1 MENDKARLGFLSAV
15 LGLNPKDIRETSIL
29 NANLRR
35 EHEDEKQGILDVH
48 ILMDNDTE
56 VDVEINLAYM
66 AQRVDRTLFYM
77 AKMIGGQ
84 LHSGDQCKKMRK
96 CSISILDFKLFKAKK
111 EYYSCFYIREGTQHF
126 IYIAKAAFHV
136 IELPQLPELTP
147 EQIEN
152 RTGPSMLLLCL

>member
-15 LGLNPKDIRETSIL
+15 LGLNPKDIRETRIL

-66 AQRVDRTLFYM
+66 AQWADRTLFYM

-84 LHSGDQCKKMRK
+84 LH
-96 CSISILDFKLFKAKK
+96 
-111 EYYSCFYIREGTQHF
+111 
-126 IYIAKAAFHV
+126 
-136 IELPQLPELTP
+136 P
-147 EQIEN
+147 
-152 RTGPSMLLLCL
+152 